1 MFGGPFPSD
10 LTELIRILH
19 HGRLSHYY
27 NDLGHDQYRLELM
40 GLQELGA
47 EMPNATIL
55 KNHFDFIRSDH
66 IRFWYLNDTD
76 NSPTMPAVLITDMGE
91 TLKCLV
97 I

>member
-1 MFGGPFPSD
+1 MS
-10 LTELIRILH
+10 R
-19 HGRLSHYY
+19 YY

-66 IRFWYLNDTD
+66 VRFWYLNDTD
-76 NSPTMPAVLITDMGE
+76 DSPSMPAVLITDMGE
-91 TLKCLV
+91 SPKSLGYLIVFYARTTSVVGCLHSL
-97 I
+97 